1 MLEMEWWRRLDDMY
15 GYGMLYWHAL
25 QLAIVKDTWVSTA
38 NTQLG
43 REEITKEI
51 RAKLSGRG
59 DALNCCL
66 GR

>member
-1 MLEMEWWRRLDDMY
+1 MY